1 MRITAVA
8 YGLNASKEG
17 SNVNVAAEMIS
28 MEGNVRDL
36 FLLIHIPAEAGGVFL
51 PDHGGSL
58 AGTRCDRGG

>member
-1 MRITAVA
+1 M
-8 YGLNASKEG
+8 
-17 SNVNVAAEMIS
+17 AAEMIS